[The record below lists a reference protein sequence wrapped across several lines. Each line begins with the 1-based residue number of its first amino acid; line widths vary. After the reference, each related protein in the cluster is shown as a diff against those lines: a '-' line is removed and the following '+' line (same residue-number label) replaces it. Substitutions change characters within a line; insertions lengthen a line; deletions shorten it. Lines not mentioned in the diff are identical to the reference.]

1 MTAAGLLDR
10 PQLFIDGQW
19 RDTTGPSTPV
29 LEAASEEVLGRAG
42 LAEGRDVDAA
52 VRAARRALRGPWAS
66 MDVQERCALLD
77 RFAEALRSRAQQTA
91 ELVSRENGM
100 PIALSRVAN
109 GLSPAAI
116 FRYYSRL
123 LQTQPARDVRVGRAG
138 RRTLVQRD
146 PAGVV
151 AAITPWNYPQAL
163 AAMKLAPALATG
175 CTVVLKPAPETALDA
190 YVFAEAAVEA
200 ELPAGVLNIVPGG
213 RQTGADL
220 VAHRDV
226 DKVAFTGSTNAGR
239 EIGAVCGG
247 LLRPVTLELG
257 GKSAAILTDGMDLE
271 HFLQQLPAVCL
282 PNNGQTCH
290 ASTRILAPRARY
302 QRIVDAITDTVR
314 ALRVGDPLHQ
324 DTQIGPLV
332 SAAQRDRV
340 LGFIEA
346 GRRTAARI
354 TTGGTIPSDRTRGFY
369 VEPTV
374 FADVDNSSVIA
385 RQEIFGPVLCI
396 TAYDNIDDAVALAND
411 SEYGLAATV
420 WTADEST
427 GIALAERLESGTVG
441 VNCYELDVAAPFGG
455 VKASGLGSE
464 LGPEGVQAYLQPK
477 TVYLAPIAAQGNL
490 TAAR

>member
-10 PQLFIDGQW
+10 PRLFIDGQW
-19 RDTTGPSTPV
+19 RDTTGPSSTV
-29 LEAASEEVLGRAG
+29 LEAASEEVLGRVT
-42 LAEGRDVDAA
+42 LAESHDVDAA

-66 MDVQERCALLD
+66 MDVQERCTLLD
-77 RFAEALRSRAQQTA
+77 RFADALRSRAQQTA

-116 FRYYSRL
+116 LRYYSRL
-123 LQTQPARDVRVGRAG
+123 LQTQPARDVRIGRAG

-146 PAGVV
+146 PVGVV

-163 AAMKLAPALATG
+163 AAMKLAPALASG
-175 CTVVLKPAPETALDA
+175 CTVVLKPAPQTALDA
-190 YVFAEAAVEA
+190 YVFAEAALDA

-213 RQTGADL
+213 RRTGADL

-239 EIGAVCGG
+239 EIGAVCGE

-257 GKSAAILTDGMDLE
+257 GKSAAILTDGVDLE
-271 HFLQQLPAVCL
+271 HFLQQLPTVCL

-302 QRIVDAITDTVR
+302 HRIVDAITDTVR
-314 ALRVGDPLHQ
+314 ALRVGDPLQQ

-332 SAAQRDRV
+332 SAAHRDRV

-354 TTGGTIPSDRTRGFY
+354 TTGGAVPADRPHGFY
-369 VEPTV
+369 VAPTV

-396 TAYDNIDDAVALAND
+396 TAYDDIDDALALAND
-411 SEYGLAATV
+411 SDYGLAATV
-420 WTADEST
+420 WTADEAT

-455 VKASGLGSE
+455 VKASGLGRE
-464 LGPEGVQAYLQPK
+464 LGPEGMQAYLQPK
-477 TVYLAPIAAQGNL
+477 TVYLAP
-490 TAAR
+490 TAAHR

>member
-1 MTAAGLLDR
+1 VTSAGLLDR

-19 RDTTGPSTPV
+19 RDTTGPSSPV

-52 VRAARRALRGPWAS
+52 VWAARRALRGPWAS
-66 MDVQERCALLD
+66 MDTQERCALLD
-77 RFAEALRSRAQQTA
+77 RFAEALTSRAQQTA

-116 FRYYSRL
+116 LRYYSRL
-123 LQTQPARDVRVGRAG
+123 LQTQPARDIRVGRAG

-146 PAGVV
+146 PVGVV

-175 CTVVLKPAPETALDA
+175 CTVVLKPAFETALDA
-190 YVFAEAAVEA
+190 YVFAEAAVDA

-220 VAHRDV
+220 VAHRGV

-239 EIGAVCGG
+239 EIGAVCGR

-257 GKSAAILTDGMDLE
+257 GKSAAILTDGVDLE

-302 QRIVDAITDTVR
+302 HQIVDAITDTVR
-314 ALRVGDPLHQ
+314 ALRVGDPLQQ

-354 TTGGTIPSDRTRGFY
+354 TTGGAVPADHLHGFY
-369 VEPTV
+369 VAPTV

-396 TAYDNIDDAVALAND
+396 TAYDDIDDALALAND
-411 SEYGLAATV
+411 SDYGLAATV
-420 WTADEST
+420 WTADEAT

-455 VKASGLGSE
+455 VKASGLGRE
-464 LGPEGVQAYLQPK
+464 LGPEGMQAYLQPK
-477 TVYLAPIAAQGNL
+477 TVYLAP
-490 TAAR
+490 TAAHR